1 MAASGENRTEK
12 ATPKRREDARKRGQ
26 VARSA
31 DLSGAAVLLAG
42 ILAISAFGS
51 NGAQALGD
59 FMQVSFAAI
68 TNPQANGSGQGLAA
82 LGMEGLRTLLA
93 VVAPILGACAVA
105 ALLSQ
110 ALQAGG
116 RLRINPLRVD
126 LRRLSPAKGIRNLV
140 GPNTLFEALKALAKT
155 AAVGLVALLALL
167 PDFTGLP
174 SKVGAGPLA
183 IGTLAGSGA
192 LGVAE
197 RAGFA
202 YLLIGVVD
210 FAWRRHRME
219 RQLRMTKQEVRE
231 EARQHSIPT
240 EVRQALRRRAL
251 ALARVRMMAAVP
263 QADVVVTNPTHYAVA
278 LRYDGSHPAPEV
290 VAKGQELVAARIREI
305 AQENDVPVI
314 SDPPLARSLYASCEV
329 GDVIP
334 AELYM
339 AVARVLA
346 FVYRLAGHRRASA
359 PARTT
364 IRPQRLPAA
373 AGGGVL

>member
-42 ILAISAFGS
+42 ILALSAFGS
-51 NGAQALGD
+51 HGAQALGE
-59 FMQVSFAAI
+59 FMHTSFAAI
-68 TNPQANGSGQGLAA
+68 TNPQANASGQGLRA
-82 LGMEGLRTLLA
+82 LGMAGLRTMVS
-93 VVAPILGACAVA
+93 VVGPVLGACAAA

-116 RLRINPLRVD
+116 RLRISPPRVD
-126 LRRLSPAKGIRNLV
+126 LHRISPVMGLKNLF

-155 AAVGLVALLALL
+155 GAVGAVTLVALL

-174 SKVGAGPLA
+174 SKVGIGPLA
-183 IGTLAGSGA
+183 VGSLAGTGA
-192 LGVAE
+192 LGIAQ
-197 RAGFA
+197 RAAFA
-202 YLLIGVVD
+202 YLVIGVID

-231 EARQHSIPT
+231 EARQHSIPA

-263 QADVVVTNPTHYAVA
+263 QADVVLTNPTHYAVA

-305 AQENDVPVI
+305 AEEHDVPVI
-314 SDPPLARSLYASCEV
+314 SDPPLARSLFASCEV

-346 FVYRLAGHRRASA
+346 FVYRLAGRRRP
-359 PARTT
+359 PARAQSPAL
-364 IRPQRLPAA
+364 RAPLPAA
-373 AGGGVL
+373 GGAL

>member
-1 MAASGENRTEK
+1 MPAGGEDRTEK
-12 ATPKRREDARKRGQ
+12 ATPKRREQAQKRGQ

-42 ILAISAFGS
+42 VLALSAFGGHS
-51 NGAQALGD
+51 VQALGE
-59 FMQVSFAAI
+59 FMRASFAAI
-68 TNPQANGSGQGLAA
+68 TNPQSNGSGEGLHAV
-82 LGMEGLRTLLA
+82 GMAGLRTLIS
-93 VVAPILGACAVA
+93 VVAPVLGASAAA

-116 RLRINPLRVD
+116 RVRMAPLRFD
-126 LRRLSPAKGIRNLV
+126 LKRISPAAGIKNLL
-140 GPNTLFEALKALAKT
+140 GPNSLFEALKALLKT
-155 AAVGLVALLALL
+155 GAVGVVALLALL

-174 SKVGAGPLA
+174 SKVGTSPLA
-183 IGTLAGSGA
+183 IGALAGTGA
-192 LGVAE
+192 LGVAQ
-197 RAGFA
+197 RAAFA
-202 YLLIGVVD
+202 YLLIGIID

-219 RQLRMTKQEVRE
+219 RKLRMTKQEVRDE
-231 EARQHSIPT
+231 VRQHSIPA

-263 QADVVVTNPTHYAVA
+263 QADVVLTNPTHYAVA

-290 VAKGQELVAARIREI
+290 VAKGQELIAARIKEI
-305 AQENDVPVI
+305 AQEHDVPVI
-314 SDPPLARSLYASCEV
+314 CDPPLARSLYASCEI

-346 FVYRLAGHRRASA
+346 FVYRLSGRRATAPRARAHGLHA
-359 PARTT
+359 PALA
-364 IRPQRLPAA
+364 Q
-373 AGGGVL
+373 AGGGR